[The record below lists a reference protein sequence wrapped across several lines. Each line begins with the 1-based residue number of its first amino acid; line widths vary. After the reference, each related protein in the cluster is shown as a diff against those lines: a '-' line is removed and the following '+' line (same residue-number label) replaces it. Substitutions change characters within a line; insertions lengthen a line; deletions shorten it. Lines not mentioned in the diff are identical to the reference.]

1 MMFHKHALTRAAALG
16 LLLLCAGPLSA
27 QLSPNADDAPVI
39 DLDAVLDAPEGQR
52 ATGGLPAAPAVT
64 IAPVTDPVAPEIPEG
79 AFVTVPSFERGV
91 DPDAPAT
98 AREGEVL
105 LPLTSENPTLDGI
118 VRLSGEV
125 QSEKFFIDLPQAAAI
140 ERVVLSYR
148 VSINVLPEQSEMLIR
163 VNGVATPAIRPDAFD
178 GFEQIFLPAALF
190 VDGRNEIVVSLRHT
204 HRIFCGPSATFDVWT
219 EINTNTSGV
228 RIDRGDLPIDA
239 VGMAM
244 ALSAQVALSGNLPVR
259 LIDDL
264 VVDNPEDVNRRN
276 DEVLNLLSPRLA
288 GLRGSSPIILAPED
302 AYGVTRGTAPLARI
316 TVLHGIQPS
325 VDIRRGGDGTAVL
338 LLTMGYDGELPELDT
353 VLPFPEPLENNA
365 LLVPDA
371 ATPLRDLGFQQMDAY
386 NHYTEQN
393 VTFRLPDDWLLLA
406 SQTAL
411 LRLDYTFLDGLPTGA
426 LMLVKINNTTVRMLP
441 LDINGG
447 NAQPTLDVGFR
458 ARLLRPGAN
467 LLTFATIVPGDPVD
481 QPCAQMPAPIVTID
495 NGSTLFVPSSPKMQM
510 SDLARPM
517 MAMQPDQ
524 ITADFPPSTN
534 RSVAYFPAILAAA
547 LRPIA
552 GVEPLPKASLH
563 VTLEATDAD
572 LNLSDLGINR
582 RDLLRLFD
590 VGPITPDVDADT
602 QADLGLFAR
611 AVVYAKEIGRKLRA
625 LAVPDDGP
633 LPLWLQGKHA
643 DAALFVPRDAAPEEV
658 WLMVRPQSS
667 PQALAAVLA
676 QARLSPVGPRGRL
689 SILNSD
695 GTWESWRNSEPRP
708 WMLEPLTIQNFR
720 TVAGNF
726 ASWSPLYYGALL
738 MVLTFASVGL
748 ALVYVM
754 TTRGG
759 RKG

>member
-1 MMFHKHALTRAAALG
+1 MMFPKPVLTRAAAFG
-16 LLLLCAGPLSA
+16 LMLLCASPLLA
-27 QLSPNADDAPVI
+27 QLSPSIDDAPMI
-39 DLDAVLDAPEGQR
+39 DLDAVLDAPAGPR
-52 ATGGLPAAPAVT
+52 ASGAAPAEPDVA
-64 IAPVTDPVAPEIPEG
+64 IAPITDPVAPEISDA
-79 AFVTVPSFERGV
+79 AFVTVPSFERGINLG
-91 DPDAPAT
+91 APLT
-98 AREGEVL
+98 PQGGEVL
-105 LPLTSENPTLDGI
+105 LPLTSEHPTLDGI

-125 QSEKFFIDLPQAAAI
+125 QSEKFYIDLPQAAAI

-163 VNGVATPAIRPDAFD
+163 VNGVETPAIRPDAFD
-178 GFEQIFLPAALF
+178 GFEQIFLPATLF
-190 VDGRNEIVVSLRHT
+190 VDGRNEITVSLQHT
-204 HRIFCGPSATFDVWT
+204 HRIFCGPAATFDVWT
-219 EINTNTSGV
+219 EINTNASGV

-239 VGMAM
+239 VGMGM
-244 ALSAQVALSGNLPVR
+244 ALRAQVAMSGNLPVR

-264 VVDNPEDVNRRN
+264 VIDNADEVNSRN
-276 DEVLNLLSPRLA
+276 DKVLNLLSPRLA

-302 AYGVTRGTAPLARI
+302 AYGVTRATAPLARI
-316 TVLHGIQPS
+316 TVLHGIEPG

-338 LLTMGYDGELPELDT
+338 LLTMGYDGELPELDS

-365 LLVPDA
+365 LLTPDTS
-371 ATPLRDLGFQQMDAY
+371 TPLRDLGFEQVDAF
-386 NHYTEQN
+386 NRYTEQKI
-393 VTFRLPDDWLLLA
+393 TFRLPDDWLLLA
-406 SQTAL
+406 SQTAM

-426 LMLVKINNTTVRMLP
+426 LMLVKINDTTVRMLP

-447 NAQPTLDVGFR
+447 NSQPTLDVGFR

-481 QPCAQMPAPIVTID
+481 QPCVQMPAPIVTID

-517 MAMQPDQ
+517 LGMLPDQ
-524 ITADFPPSTN
+524 ITADFPPTTN

-552 GVEPLPKASLH
+552 ETKPLPNASLH
-563 VTLEATDAD
+563 VTLEATDFD
-572 LNLSDLGINR
+572 LNLTDLGVNR

-590 VGPITPDVDADT
+590 VRPITSDAPEDE
-602 QADLGLFAR
+602 QADRGMFS
-611 AVVYAKEIGRKLRA
+611 RA
-625 LAVPDDGP
+625 LSYVDGIAKDVRQLAIPDDGP
-633 LPLWLQGKHA
+633 LPVWLRGKHA
-643 DAALFVPRDAAPEEV
+643 DAALFIPRDDAPEEV
-658 WLMVRPQSS
+658 WLMVRPQSN

-676 QARLSPVGPRGRL
+676 QARLSPEGPRGRL

-708 WMLEPLTIQNFR
+708 WMLEPVTIKNFR

-738 MVLTFASVGL
+738 MLLTIVSVGL
-748 ALVYVM
+748 ALVYII
-754 TTRGG
+754 TTRGS
-759 RKG
+759 RKR